1 MIAQYQ
7 KKLNFTAVL
16 VSHEIPDVYFISNRI
31 LALYDRRI
39 VFQGTPA
46 ELEDFDHPFMDEVI
60 GSLEALQKELTGFYT
75 KRQFAMLNHMQLKRR
90 TDQTPY
96 CIVVFS
102 INRLDTI
109 AQLVGHDAAQ
119 ETINH
124 MRIYIDKHFGDIGGF
139 SARRNTG
146 EIVTMLPY
154 SNLSETEGILDN
166 FAMDFRQQ
174 IIPAM
179 QAGVCVPAGTDDID
193 ATITA
198 GIAEGHPSMDVN
210 AVIALAISQQ
220 KEIGRLN
227 CAPGV

>member
-1 MIAQYQ
+1 
-7 KKLNFTAVL
+7 
-16 VSHEIPDVYFISNRI
+16 
-31 LALYDRRI
+31 
-39 VFQGTPA
+39 
-46 ELEDFDHPFMDEVI
+46 MDEVI
-60 GSLEALQKELTGFYT
+60 GSLEALQKELTGFYS

-109 AQLVGHDAAQ
+109 AQFVGHDAAQ
-119 ETINH
+119 ETLSH
-124 MRIYIDKHFGDIGGF
+124 MRQFIDKHFGDIGGF

-154 SNLSETEGILDN
+154 SNLSETEGILNN
-166 FAMDFRQQ
+166 FAEDFRKQ

-179 QAGVCVPAGTDDID
+179 QADVCAPAWSGAVH

-198 GIAEGHPSMDVN
+198 GIAEGHPSMDVDTVVAR
-210 AVIALAISQQ
+210 AVLQQ